1 MVDMMKERS
10 ELMAKRV
17 PTSSTSTSTSS
28 SSTSSSSSSSSSSKS
43 DDETK
48 VRLREMEENFR
59 KLETVRG
66 LDARIMEVE
75 VSKRILACSSV
86 SYLLLKSAA
95 AFFMC
100 SIFTHFIIIF
110 LVANCASSL
119 FSFFLSS
126 SFLSSSFLSFS
137 SCPFSTLTL
146 LSLLLL
152 LSTLLF
158 FFSSLFKSS
167 YIYFLETN
175 QTIESTTARSL
186 NGTTRISIFFFVQW
200 QW

>member
-1 MVDMMKERS
+1 MMKERS

-126 SFLSSSFLSFS
+126 SFLSFS

-146 LSLLLL
+146 LSSSPPLYY
-152 LSTLLF
+152 SLF
-158 FFSSLFKSS
+158 FLFSFQIF
-167 YIYFLETN
+167 IY
-175 QTIESTTARSL
+175 
-186 NGTTRISIFFFVQW
+186 IFFRNKSDN
-200 QW
+200 